1 MAIRAYATNSYP
13 ALSGEH
19 HATLNAFQDMIRDF
33 LIQYERFPEQRYT
46 LIWPEFANPA
56 KLVNQGTW
64 EKFGELRAFLT
75 EWAAYTGT
83 APLIDKAFEEFCHRP
98 RHQRQGLPLPAGFVL
113 DRARVASLPVPSN
126 EARRRSSRPEG
137 RLTAGGRRSGRS
149 QIDSYRPSSR
159 ASPRHTPG
167 SSRTL
172 GQRRDDGK
180 RVTKSE
186 SSTRSADR

>member
-1 MAIRAYATNSYP
+1 MAVRAYATNSYP

-19 HATLNAFQDMIRDF
+19 HATLNAFQDKLSDF
-33 LIQYERFPEQRYT
+33 LIQYERFPEEGHT

-64 EKFGELRAFLT
+64 EKFGELRTFLT
-75 EWAAYTGT
+75 EWAAHIGT
-83 APLIDKAFEEFCHRP
+83 APLIDKAFEEFLDRP
-98 RHQRQGLPLPAGFVL
+98 RRQRQGLPLPAGFVL

-137 RLTAGGRRSGRS
+137 RLTGGGRRSGRH

-159 ASPRHTPG
+159 PSPRHTSG
-167 SSRTL
+167 SSRTH
-172 GQRRDDGK
+172 GRRREDRK
-180 RVTKSE
+180 RVARSE
-186 SSTRSADR
+186 SSTRSAER